1 MVVWNLDRGESRWKE
16 KKNFQNKT
24 VEKFSPHAYFI
35 SPLHVIFFSR
45 TAESESGGGDDAGLY
60 HCILLSGEGMLQ
72 QTEALKALRV
82 DFDQKISEQTG
93 SHVERRDDPDRQ
105 IKLHDDETEEEAQDK
120 ADDKSPH
127 SQLLSPW
134 RNLSVLEHPLDR
146 QVGFAFSILV
156 IRFDRHEGNGEL
168 GKRDLFF
175 FLLFFSVRKK

>member
-1 MVVWNLDRGESRWKE
+1 MER
-16 KKNFQNKT
+16 KK
-24 VEKFSPHAYFI
+24 KFSKQNCGKVFSTRLLYFPP
-35 SPLHVIFFSR
+35 SRNFLFAR

-127 SQLLSPW
+127 SQLLSP
-134 RNLSVLEHPLDR
+134 
-146 QVGFAFSILV
+146 
-156 IRFDRHEGNGEL
+156 
-168 GKRDLFF
+168 
-175 FLLFFSVRKK
+175 